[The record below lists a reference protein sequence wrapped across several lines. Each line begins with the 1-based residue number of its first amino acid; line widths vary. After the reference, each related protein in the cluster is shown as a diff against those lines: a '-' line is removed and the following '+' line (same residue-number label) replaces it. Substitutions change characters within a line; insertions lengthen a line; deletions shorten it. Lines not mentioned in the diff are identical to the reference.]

1 MRIPSSCPSQF
12 GDVRGPL
19 SVGGVGLAVLPF
31 YVARHIAFLGIDS
44 LIMFIRTIHY
54 GVRCM
59 PKAFVFM
66 NIDAG
71 SENEILNSLR
81 EVPEVKESYFVYGV
95 YDVVAK
101 IETESMD
108 RLKEV
113 ITWKVR
119 RLDKIRSTLTTI
131 VSEGK

>member
-1 MRIPSSCPSQF
+1 
-12 GDVRGPL
+12 
-19 SVGGVGLAVLPF
+19 
-31 YVARHIAFLGIDS
+31 
-44 LIMFIRTIHY
+44 
-54 GVRCM
+54 M

-71 SENEILNSLR
+71 SEGEVLKTLR
-81 EVPEVKESYFVYGV
+81 AVPEVKESYFVYGV
-95 YDVVAK
+95 YDIVAK
-101 IETESMD
+101 IETDTME

-119 RLDKIRSTLTTI
+119 TLDKIRSTLTTI

>member
-1 MRIPSSCPSQF
+1 
-12 GDVRGPL
+12 
-19 SVGGVGLAVLPF
+19 
-31 YVARHIAFLGIDS
+31 
-44 LIMFIRTIHY
+44 
-54 GVRCM
+54 M

-71 SENEILNSLR
+71 AENEILKTLR
-81 EVPEVKESYFVYGV
+81 EVPEVKEAYFVYGV

-113 ITWKVR
+113 ITSKVR
-119 RLDKIRSTLTTI
+119 GLGKIRSSLTTI
-131 VSEGK
+131 VSEGNSE

>member
-1 MRIPSSCPSQF
+1 MGS
-12 GDVRGPL
+12 DL
-19 SVGGVGLAVLPF
+19 
-31 YVARHIAFLGIDS
+31 
-44 LIMFIRTIHY
+44 
-54 GVRCM
+54 M
-59 PKAFVFM
+59 PMAFVFM

-71 SENEILNSLR
+71 SESEILKSLR
-81 EVPEVKESYFVYGV
+81 QVPEVKESYFVYGV

-101 IETESMD
+101 IQTDSMD

>member
-1 MRIPSSCPSQF
+1 
-12 GDVRGPL
+12 
-19 SVGGVGLAVLPF
+19 
-31 YVARHIAFLGIDS
+31 
-44 LIMFIRTIHY
+44 
-54 GVRCM
+54 M
-59 PKAFVFM
+59 PMAFVFM

-71 SENEILNSLR
+71 AEAEILKTLR
-81 EVPEVKESYFVYGV
+81 QVPEVKESYFVYGV

-101 IETESMD
+101 IQTDSMD

>member
-1 MRIPSSCPSQF
+1 MDNLIMVIEPIIYR
-12 GDVRGPL
+12 
-19 SVGGVGLAVLPF
+19 
-31 YVARHIAFLGIDS
+31 S
-44 LIMFIRTIHY
+44 LI
-54 GVRCM
+54 M

-71 SENEILNSLR
+71 SEVEILKSLR

-108 RLKEV
+108 KLKEV